1 MCVPG
6 VQAWATLGVKS
17 KASRTA
23 IAILLAVTAREGARM
38 LLLLNTDALTLP
50 PDCLTQIGELV
61 SHDVVD
67 CAARSVDVVANLIDD
82 FVDRYPID
90 QILAALDCGSETS
103 FGARTC
109 PARAFHRSLS
119 SPARAFESALTC
131 PPRTLH
137 SRQTSQRCAAT
148 GVAHE
153 RPDWSATRRST
164 SQKQRDSRTDSCAD
178 QRRRQQVVLL
188 LTLLVQFRLWV

>member
-1 MCVPG
+1 
-6 VQAWATLGVKS
+6 
-17 KASRTA
+17 
-23 IAILLAVTAREGARM
+23 M

-67 CAARSVDVVANLIDD
+67 CAARGVDVVANLIDD

-109 PARAFHRSLS
+109 PARAF
-119 SPARAFESALTC
+119 ESALTC

-153 RPDWSATRRST
+153 RPDWPATRRST